1 MNMLAQVKQ
10 NQIHL
15 QLIGLNKANN
25 LNNKTQKKGDL
36 AQKLA
41 DIGKITT
48 KLKIVR
54 KLFPNYPLT
63 NKIIREVESLKSK
76 AKRRKKT
83 TKTIRKKIKDK

>member
-1 MNMLAQVKQ
+1 MAQVKQ
-10 NQIHL
+10 NQTHL
-15 QLIGLNKANN
+15 KQIGLNKANN

-48 KLKIVR
+48 KLKRVR
-54 KLFPNYPLT
+54 KLFPNYKIT
-63 NKIIREVESLKSK
+63 NKIIAPVESLKSK

>member
-1 MNMLAQVKQ
+1 MLMNMLAQVKQ

-25 LNNKTQKKGDL
+25 LNNKTEKKGDL

-48 KLKIVR
+48 KLKRVR
-54 KLFPNYPLT
+54 KLYPNNPIT
-63 NKIIREVESLKSK
+63 NKIIRPVRLY
-76 AKRRKKT
+76 
-83 TKTIRKKIKDK
+83 